1 MDQGQVL
8 FNWLVGAASGLLGF
22 IVKVLYDRLTDLQ
35 KTDTQLADKV
45 QHIELLVTGQYIK
58 RTELEKTID
67 ALFLKLDRIEHKL
80 DNKADKPHA

>member
-1 MDQGQVL
+1 MNEGQVL
-8 FNWLVGAASGLLGF
+8 FNWFLGAASGLLGF
-22 IVKVLYDRLTDLQ
+22 TVKVLYDRLTDLQ
-35 KTDTQLADKV
+35 KTDNQLADKV

-80 DNKADKPHA
+80 DNKADKSHV